1 MALIPGI
8 EGKTAVVT
16 GAGQGIGREIAVR
29 LAANGAEV
37 AVLDMNAAG
46 AAETAELV
54 RAKGREALAVA
65 CDVGDFADVERRIE
79 DILGWRARID
89 FLVNNAGIA
98 RDNLILRM
106 SPAEWDAVLRVN
118 LTGTFNVTKA
128 VSRSMIKNRS
138 GRIVS
143 ISSVIG
149 LMGNAGQCNYAAS
162 KAGIIGFTKAVAR
175 ELAGRNILVN
185 AVAPGFIETAMTA
198 ALTEQVQ
205 EWMRGHIP
213 LGRFGSSAD
222 VANVTLFLLSDL
234 GSYVTGQV
242 IHCDGGMVMS

>member
-1 MALIPGI
+1 MTGI
-8 EGKTAVVT
+8 EGKTAIVT

-29 LAANGAEV
+29 LAAHGADV
-37 AVLDMNAAG
+37 AVIDMNAAG

-65 CDVGDFADVERRIE
+65 CDVGDFADVDRRVE
-79 DILGWRARID
+79 EVLAWRPRID

-98 RDNLILRM
+98 RDNLLLRM
-106 SPAEWDAVLRVN
+106 SPAEWDSVLRVN

-138 GRIVS
+138 GRIVN

-162 KAGIIGFTKAVAR
+162 KAGVIGFTKAVAK
-175 ELAGRNILVN
+175 ELAGRNVLVN

-198 ALTEQVQ
+198 ALTEQAR

-222 VANVTLFLLSDL
+222 VANVVLFLLSDL
-234 GSYVTGQV
+234 GGYVTGQV

>member
-29 LAANGAEV
+29 LAANGADV

-46 AAETAELV
+46 AAETADLV
-54 RAKGREALAVA
+54 RQAGREALAVA

-79 DILGWRARID
+79 EVLAWRPRID

-213 LGRFGSSAD
+213 LDRFGSSAD